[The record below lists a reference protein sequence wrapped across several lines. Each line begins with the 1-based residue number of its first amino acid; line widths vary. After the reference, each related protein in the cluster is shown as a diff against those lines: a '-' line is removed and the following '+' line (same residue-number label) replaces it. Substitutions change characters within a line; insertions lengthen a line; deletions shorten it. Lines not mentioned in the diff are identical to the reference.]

1 MSTAIITDSNSGIFP
16 AEAGKLNVF
25 VVPMPIL
32 IDDKECF
39 EGVNIKYDEF
49 IHAQLNGKLIT
60 TSQPSPASVMDVWD
74 EALKEYDEVVYIPM
88 SSALSG
94 SCNTAKI
101 LSEDYDG
108 KVQVVDNHRISV
120 TQKISVI
127 QAKRLADSGKTATE
141 IKDILEAESYN
152 ASIYITV
159 DNLEFLKK
167 GGRITPAAATFATI
181 LNIKPVL
188 SIFGGKLDAFAKV
201 RGINKA
207 KNLMIDTVK
216 KELKTRYAD
225 YSADQLYIATA
236 TSFKNAGHAKEW
248 AAMVQ
253 EAFPEYDMM
262 SDYLPLSIIT
272 HTGPDAL
279 GIGVYPKD
287 VN

>member
-1 MSTAIITDSNSGIFP
+1 MSTAIVTDSNSGIFKT
-16 AEAGKLNVF
+16 EAKELGIY

-32 IDDKECF
+32 IDDKETF
-39 EGVNIKYDEF
+39 EGVNIQFDEF
-49 IHAQLNGKLIT
+49 IQSQLNGSSIS
-60 TSQPSPASVMDVWD
+60 TSQPTPANVMDTWD
-74 EALKEYDEVVYIPM
+74 KALEEYDELVYIPM

-94 SCNTAKI
+94 SCDTAKM

-127 QAKRLADSGKTATE
+127 QAKKLAENGKTASE
-141 IKDILEAESYN
+141 IKDILESESYN

-159 DNLEFLKK
+159 DNLEYLKK
-167 GGRITPAAATFATI
+167 GGRITSAAAAFATI

-207 KNLMIDTVK
+207 KKLMIDTLRD
-216 KELKTRYAD
+216 EITTRYAD
-225 YSADQLYIATA
+225 YSVDQLYVATA
-236 TSFKNAGHAKEW
+236 TSFKNPEDAKAW
-248 AAMVQ
+248 ADMVH

-287 VN
+287 VK